1 MLEMCCSSAR
11 HAFRLSRGK
20 KLGSLDASQV
30 SGSNLYVA
38 RRGSSLHV
46 CAAADRFNVARML
59 IEEAGA
65 DVDNAAGPQQSRPL
79 HIAARCGLKGVCVRV
94 RESLRAREAR

>member
-1 MLEMCCSSAR
+1 MFDEDSG
-11 HAFRLSRGK
+11 LSRDTR
-20 KLGSLDASQV
+20 DAGQFQV

-79 HIAARCGLKGVCVRV
+79 HIAARCGLKGESHE
-94 RESLRAREAR
+94 RERARTSQCWVLVA